1 MLQIFVYD
9 DTGAKFELDT
19 YEEQPLKLTLS
30 AEEITGIPQIN
41 SAFSKEF
48 RIPATQNNSK
58 VFQWWYEVNTIDFD
72 VTRRVV
78 AELYVDG
85 QFYKSGHIRINSAF
99 VNEQHLTLI

>member
-9 DTGAKFELDT
+9 STGAKFELDT
-19 YEEQPLKLTLS
+19 YKEQPLKLTLS

-58 VFQWWYEVNTIDFD
+58 VFKWWYEVNTIDFD
-72 VTRRVV
+72 VTKRVV
-78 AELYVDG
+78 AEIFVDG

>member
-9 DTGAKFELDT
+9 STGAKFELDT

-58 VFQWWYEVNTIDFD
+58 VGSSG
-72 VTRRVV
+72 TRTWRR
-78 AELYVDG
+78 LG
-85 QFYKSGHIRINSAF
+85 L
-99 VNEQHLTLI
+99 LTLAP